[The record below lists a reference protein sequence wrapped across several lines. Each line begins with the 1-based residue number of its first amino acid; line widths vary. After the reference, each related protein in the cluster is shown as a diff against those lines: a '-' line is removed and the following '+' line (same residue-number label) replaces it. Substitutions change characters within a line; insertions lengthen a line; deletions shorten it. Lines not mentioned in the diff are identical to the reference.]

1 MIDIKPMM
9 SGWYISNYQDITHT
23 VEQLQG
29 KFSGYL
35 QLSKLTRPGALE
47 WVVENYDIIRDENE
61 GEPCLIAI
69 LHSDDFYKVAIMES
83 HPSIEDKLKEYFGE
97 NWANHYLRFGH

>member
-23 VEQLQG
+23 VEQLEG

-35 QLSKLTRPGALE
+35 AISKLTRPRALE
-47 WVVENYDIIRDENE
+47 WVVENYDIIRDNTD
-61 GEPCLIAI
+61 EPCLFAI
-69 LHSDDFYKVAIMES
+69 LHHDDMYKVAIMEN
-83 HPSIEDKLKEYFGE
+83 HPSVEAKLKEHFGE